1 MKIALIGATGYVGSK
16 ILNEAL
22 ARGHQVTAIVRHNK
36 DALPQ
41 KPSITVAQLDATN
54 EAALANALT
63 GHDLVISAYNPGLDA
78 DGTGTRAIVDAVKRA
93 GIDRLLV
100 VGGAGSLKL
109 PSGELV
115 IDQPDFPPE
124 WKEGALRTAEFL
136 DQLRKEA
143 ELDWVF
149 ISPAALLIP
158 QERTGR
164 YRVGKDQL
172 LVDASGESRISLEDY
187 AVAMLDEVERP
198 KHHRERFSVAY

>member
-1 MKIALIGATGYVGSK
+1 M
-16 ILNEAL
+16 
-22 ARGHQVTAIVRHNK
+22 
-36 DALPQ
+36 
-41 KPSITVAQLDATN
+41 LD
-54 EAALANALT
+54 
-63 GHDLVISAYNPGLDA
+63 V

-158 QERTGR
+158 QERTGLLR
-164 YRVGKDQL
+164 ALEKRPVSTEAVESAISHIKHSLQATGEREVPSLTVGERVMEQL
-172 LVDASGESRISLEDY
+172 
-187 AVAMLDEVERP
+187 
-198 KHHRERFSVAY
+198 